1 MKLSVTKALRLRSA
15 IEEKLKSF
23 DLKATVELD
32 VDSKRVQNNP
42 ADVIAEAAAGLSAR
56 LETFARLSAFLAKAR
71 IAIAKENVES
81 GVEEILA
88 AQGNIDRQI
97 AKLKQVVAAPRVDL
111 DSIENKIAR
120 RFQSL
125 KSPAPSAG
133 FYGHSAETAT
143 LSINTVTEA
152 VAADLEK
159 QLVGLRRA
167 KAELDES
174 RAVAN
179 ARAEIEIGEDDHR
192 LLIEQ
197 GIV

>member
-1 MKLSVTKALRLRSA
+1 MKFTVTKALRLRSA
-15 IEEKLKSF
+15 IEEKLKSY

-32 VDSKRVQNNP
+32 VDSKRVQNGP

-56 LETFARLSAFLAKAR
+56 LETFTRLSALLAKVR
-71 IAIAKENVES
+71 IAIAKANVES

-88 AQGNIDRQI
+88 QQGNIDRQI
-97 AKLKQVVAAPRVDL
+97 AKLKQLVAAPRVDL
-111 DSIENKIAR
+111 DSIDNKITR
-120 RFQSL
+120 RLQSL
-125 KSPAPSAG
+125 KTPSPSASY
-133 FYGHSAETAT
+133 YGHSAETAS
-143 LSINTVTEA
+143 LSINTVTET

-159 QLVGLRRA
+159 QLIGLRRT
-167 KAELDES
+167 KAELEDS

-179 ARAEIEIGEDDHR
+179 ARAEIEIGDDDHR